1 MNHRSHHRTA
11 RIRTAS
17 VARHSHA
24 ISFSALGFSNIVLAV
39 AGVLLLLY
47 YVMQVNV
54 LAAATW
60 QVRDARTRLAGL
72 REDRD
77 SIAAQ
82 TAELDDRDVLN
93 ALAVQAGLVPAGTV
107 VYLVEPGAVAAR

>member
-1 MNHRSHHRTA
+1 M
-11 RIRTAS
+11 
-17 VARHSHA
+17 
-24 ISFSALGFSNIVLAV
+24 LAV
-39 AGVLLLLY
+39 AGMLLLLY

-60 QVRDARTRLAGL
+60 QVRDARDHLAGL

-93 ALAVQAGLVPAGTV
+93 ALAVEAGLVPADTV